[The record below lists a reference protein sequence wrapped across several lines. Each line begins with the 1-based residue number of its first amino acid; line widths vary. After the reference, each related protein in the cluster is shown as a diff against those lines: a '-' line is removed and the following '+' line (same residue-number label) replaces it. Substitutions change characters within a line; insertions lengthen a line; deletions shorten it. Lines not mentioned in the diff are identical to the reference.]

1 VFVLT
6 RKANNPE
13 LIFNNCKYKDA
24 YWEMEA
30 GELWQLSYSNHPT
43 NECFIC
49 QKYKYGLIFID
60 KREANADLEEIRDP
74 KIIQQVKDNLNLD
87 AKCDDYTPIICG
99 SVVDGGFKR
108 KL

>member
-1 VFVLT
+1 
-6 RKANNPE
+6 
-13 LIFNNCKYKDA
+13 
-24 YWEMEA
+24 MEA